1 MSTHPFVEQFYAR
14 IWNSGDENV
23 GSLLA
28 EDFTFRGSLG
38 TPAHGHSEFLKY
50 VRSVRGSLANY
61 NCEILECVTE
71 YPKAFARMSFSGTH
85 VAEFRGFAPTGKHV
99 QWNGAALF
107 TFRDG
112 LICELWVLGDLVG
125 LDALLRKNADD

>member
-1 MSTHPFVEQFYAR
+1 MSTHPLVEQFYQR

-23 GSLLA
+23 STLLA

-50 VRSVRGSLANY
+50 VRSIRASLANY

-71 YPKAFARMSFSGTH
+71 FPKSFARMRFSGTH
-85 VAEFRGFAPTGKHV
+85 VSDFRGFKATGKFV

-107 TFRDG
+107 TFRGG
-112 LICELWVLGDLVG
+112 LISELWVLGDLVS
-125 LDALLRKNADD
+125 LDALLRTNAGE